1 MSRTARLL
9 EILITLQ
16 TKWRFTVQEMADEFG
31 VSRRTMLR
39 DLQALSEMGVPLAA
53 SPGPGGGYSLIRDR
67 RLLPLSLSSDEAIG
81 MVLSY
86 ESFLQYA
93 QSPFSAQS
101 LSAITKLRNAMPPD
115 VVREMDRIHE
125 HVAVVEEVRSY
136 TAPWLAEVLQAALDG
151 VHLRVVYESISRVS
165 ERLLYPY
172 GLYAWQGFWYCA
184 CYDGTRQAS
193 LGLRVDRIHSV
204 ERVEGPA
211 PPVRMT
217 VREYLRTYRSDTVDM
232 LPLRA
237 RVTERG
243 AKSFDLATLFGEI
256 PLNEQGDGTVEAAI
270 PASEV
275 EWYAGHLL
283 PLGADLVVESPPELA
298 AAIRRKAQAI
308 VEQYEDE
315 QPQIPS

>member
-1 MSRTARLL
+1 
-9 EILITLQ
+9 
-16 TKWRFTVQEMADEFG
+16 
-31 VSRRTMLR
+31 
-39 DLQALSEMGVPLAA
+39 MGVPLAA

-151 VHLRVVYESISRVS
+151 VHLRIVYESISRVS
-165 ERLLYPY
+165 ERLIYPY

-193 LGLRVDRIHSV
+193 LGLRGFGVGNGRDCL
-204 ERVEGPA
+204 RV
-211 PPVRMT
+211 
-217 VREYLRTYRSDTVDM
+217 
-232 LPLRA
+232 
-237 RVTERG
+237 
-243 AKSFDLATLFGEI
+243 
-256 PLNEQGDGTVEAAI
+256 
-270 PASEV
+270 
-275 EWYAGHLL
+275 
-283 PLGADLVVESPPELA
+283 GADAAWATDGGGPIVQAMLA
-298 AAIRRKAQAI
+298 HLRRGWRALTQRGQCLAPI
-308 VEQYEDE
+308 DAVYFHAD
-315 QPQIPS
+315 PVIN